1 MNAYR
6 PAAHTRIAVRKTCQS
21 FFSDIASAITHKVS
35 DHAVSLDHDQGGT
48 LFNEVILIEDPKQE
62 FSVKVDFYAYEED
75 EGIRLAVDLLVLSR
89 QVRRPGRLPTADEAE
104 AMGGDTASAQIFLTR
119 SARSMATFKKG
130 MVVKKLKADVA
141 ETLQKGGAFEKAFE
155 RAKLVTRH
163 NIKTAKTLAKM
174 EKAGWQPKEKH
185 LHQLQEQGVVAV
197 GEKIFFAFDGW
208 LTPEQAIALREAMA
222 PVLKQSGVSP
232 DELTKLTYDPQ
243 LHARYFLSKWVF
255 EQTAATS

>member
-6 PAAHTRIAVRKTCQS
+6 PAAHARIGAKKICNPL
-21 FFSDIASAITHKVS
+21 FDDIRSTIIHKVA
-35 DHAVSLDHDQGGT
+35 DHAVSLDHNADHA
-48 LFNEVILIEDPKQE
+48 LVSDVILIEDPGQE
-62 FSVKVDFYAYEED
+62 FSVKAEFSAITED
-75 EGIRLAVDLLVLSR
+75 QGVRITVRLLMLSR
-89 QVRRPGRLPTADEAE
+89 QVSSFGRLPTADEAE
-104 AMGGDTASAQIFLTR
+104 AMDSKIASAQITLTR
-119 SARSMATFKKG
+119 YTRGMDTFNRG
-130 MVVKKLKADVA
+130 VAAKKLKADVA
-141 ETLQKGGAFEKAFE
+141 EALQKGGAVEEAIE

-185 LHQLQEQGVVAV
+185 LHRLQEQGVVAV
-197 GEKIFFAFDGW
+197 GGKIFFAFDGW

-243 LHARYFLSKWVF
+243 LYARYSLSKLVF